1 MKSAV
6 VGALATAALALG
18 GCSLIDSSALSIG
31 YTFDAQEFKQSIGD
45 ERTSATLPTV
55 ACAPGQM
62 PDPCAAVNGQ
72 LPMGSPAVTCDGTR
86 MECVASMDV
95 RLPQQVD
102 LRSAKTPV
110 PDQVVQLGA
119 NTVGID
125 RVNYWAATNT
135 LNVPTPPIDIFVAA
149 ATARDEKDPTAVKL
163 GSIASLPAKSKAC
176 GDPQDPTDDAVKQG
190 QTVCSMPLTK
200 AGQDALAA
208 FIKDFRNNPFQII
221 VRATLTA
228 TGGTPVPAGTID
240 VFVRPRVVFGIL
252 R

>member
-1 MKSAV
+1 MKSAQL
-6 VGALATAALALG
+6 GALVAAAAALS

-31 YTFDAQEFKQSIGD
+31 YTFDPQEFKQTIGD
-45 ERTSATLPTV
+45 ERSTATLPRV
-55 ACAPGQM
+55 ACTPGEM
-62 PDPCAAVNGQ
+62 PDPCAAVNAQ
-72 LPMGSPAVTCDGTR
+72 LPMGSPAVSCDGTR
-86 MECVASMDV
+86 MECVASMEV
-95 RLPQQVD
+95 RLPQEVD

-110 PDQVVQLGA
+110 PDEVVKLGA
-119 NTVGID
+119 STVGID

-135 LNVPTPPIDIFVAA
+135 LNVATPPIDIYVAA
-149 ATARDEKDPTAVKL
+149 ATARDERDPTAVKL

-176 GDPQDPTDDAVKQG
+176 GDPQDPSDDAVKQG

-208 FIKDFRNNPFQII
+208 FIKNFRNAPFQII

-228 TGGTPVPAGTID
+228 TAETPVPAGTID
-240 VFVRPRVVFGIL
+240 VFVRPRVIFGIL